1 MRCVFVYARAHTAFL
16 PWTEHT
22 VPPALQ
28 YWRPSQ
34 SWWLSPAC
42 IHKSSLTTHQWT
54 GFKSLKRARALT
66 TLLLAVSS
74 KDCMTFN
81 LCLNLICSMTSA
93 RRLPNFYMKRKR
105 KACTKR
111 RKEKANRT
119 RKENYWLR
127 HLHRRIKHVEVKE
140 GFVPPPKPHR
150 TS

>member
-1 MRCVFVYARAHTAFL
+1 MRCLCTRVHTRHSYLEQNIQFL
-16 PWTEHT
+16 QLFDTEGRVSHDGSHLHAYT
-22 VPPALQ
+22 
-28 YWRPSQ
+28 
-34 SWWLSPAC
+34 
-42 IHKSSLTTHQWT
+42 SSLTTHQWT

-93 RRLPNFYMKRKR
+93 RRLPNFYKK
-105 KACTKR
+105 CTKR
-111 RKEKANRT
+111 KKEKANRA

-140 GFVPPPKPHR
+140 GFVPPHPKPHR